1 MNENNLRGEN
11 LQKTNKQ
18 TKTKNNKQTKKNTYP
33 KTGAVEVRMF
43 KLEDRIVVHC

>member
-18 TKTKNNKQTKKNTYP
+18 KQKNNKQTKKGIHIP
-33 KTGAVEVRMF
+33 
-43 KLEDRIVVHC
+43 KLELLK